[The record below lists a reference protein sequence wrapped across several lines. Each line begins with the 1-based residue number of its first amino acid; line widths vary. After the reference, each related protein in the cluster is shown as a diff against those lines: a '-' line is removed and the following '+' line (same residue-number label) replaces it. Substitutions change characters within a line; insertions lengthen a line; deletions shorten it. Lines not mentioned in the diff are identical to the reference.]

1 MKWYQVD
8 GGVDCTGKHQ
18 ESQATSSE
26 GERRDVGGSNISCF
40 CACSTSLIRTLND
53 WNASDFRLF
62 VGNLGREV
70 TTEVLTNQFRRYTSF
85 TKAKVIENKL
95 YKGSQG
101 YGFVAFSDPLEGIKA
116 MKEMNGKLCGNRPMK
131 IQKSDWEKKEMK
143 SISSQFRLMR
153 SLTDTSR
160 RVRRRRSGL
169 QRPLPRRMRTR
180 SRSLFGVLLT
190 PLFIYCLFYV
200 IK

>member
-1 MKWYQVD
+1 M
-8 GGVDCTGKHQ
+8 DCSDSSTGKHQ
-18 ESQATSSE
+18 EGQTASSK
-26 GERRDVGGSNISCF
+26 GERRNVGGSNISCRSSYS
-40 CACSTSLIRTLND
+40 ASLTCNLND

-70 TTEVLTNQFRRYTSF
+70 TTEVLTNQFRRYASF

-143 SISSQFRLMR
+143 SISTPFRLMG

-160 RVRRRRSGL
+160 RMRRRRSVS
-169 QRPLPRRMRTR
+169 QRPLPRRIRTR
-180 SRSLFGVLLT
+180 RRAVRGFVDTCFHLLFVLSD
-190 PLFIYCLFYV
+190 
-200 IK
+200 

>member
-1 MKWYQVD
+1 MKWYEENPI
-8 GGVDCTGKHQ
+8 GLPPGKYQ
-18 ESQATSSE
+18 ESQAASPK
-26 GERRDVGGSNISCF
+26 GEWRNVGGSNISCF
-40 CACSTSLIRTLND
+40 WASSTSFIRNLND

-70 TTEVLTNQFRRYTSF
+70 TTEVLTNQFRRYASF

-143 SISSQFRLMR
+143 SISTHFRLNH
-153 SLTDTSR
+153 SLTT
-160 RVRRRRSGL
+160 G
-169 QRPLPRRMRTR
+169 PEE
-180 SRSLFGVLLT
+180 
-190 PLFIYCLFYV
+190 
-200 IK
+200 

>member
-1 MKWYQVD
+1 MVYHQANIKKARPHLRRANGETWVD
-8 GGVDCTGKHQ
+8 P
-18 ESQATSSE
+18 
-26 GERRDVGGSNISCF
+26 
-40 CACSTSLIRTLND
+40 TLND

-70 TTEVLTNQFRRYTSF
+70 TTEVLTNQFRRYASF

-143 SISSQFRLMR
+143 SVQKNEKKERRLAKTIAKAH
-153 SLTDTSR
+153 SYS
-160 RVRRRRSGL
+160 
-169 QRPLPRRMRTR
+169 
-180 SRSLFGVLLT
+180 
-190 PLFIYCLFYV
+190 
-200 IK
+200 

>member
-1 MKWYQVD
+1 MY
-8 GGVDCTGKHQ
+8 
-18 ESQATSSE
+18 
-26 GERRDVGGSNISCF
+26 
-40 CACSTSLIRTLND
+40 SLTRSLND

-116 MKEMNGKLCGNRPMK
+116 MKEMNGKLCGSRPMK

-143 SISSQFRLMR
+143 TISFVLRFMR
-153 SLTDTSR
+153 TFTDTSR
-160 RVRRRRSGL
+160 RVRRKRSVL
-169 QRPLPRRMRTR
+169 RRPLPRRIPTH
-180 SRSLFGVLLT
+180 STKLLGVLQT
-190 PLFIYCLFYV
+190 PLFHLLF
-200 IK
+200 ISSDQEP